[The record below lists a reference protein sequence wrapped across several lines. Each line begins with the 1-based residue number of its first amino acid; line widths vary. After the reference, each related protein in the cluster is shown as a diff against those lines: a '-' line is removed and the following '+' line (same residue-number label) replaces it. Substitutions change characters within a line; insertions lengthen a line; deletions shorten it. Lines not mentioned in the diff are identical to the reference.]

1 MAFSGTPQGRV
12 FGWAGRLIQYVKR
25 QMTRTASLVALA
37 LLLGNPVLAATP
49 RPKGANCSLAAPPS
63 DAGEEFNHGVTLR
76 VFPRVRDIHDSYNG
90 CQNLWAPNGAGWE
103 IISIT
108 EVLAGDPIR
117 VWLPYAPEAA
127 LACRYKRGQVVV
139 GNPEAC
145 PMAKHLLVRSRAPGC
160 VEKMKAAVAAHG
172 IGGIN

>member
-49 RPKGANCSLAAPPS
+49 QPKGANCSLAAPPS
-63 DAGEEFNHGVTLR
+63 GADEEFNHGVTLR

-108 EVLAGDPIR
+108 KCWPVTRFASG
-117 VWLPYAPEAA
+117 
-127 LACRYKRGQVVV
+127 
-139 GNPEAC
+139 
-145 PMAKHLLVRSRAPGC
+145 HLMHPKQLWHAVTKTVRSLSATLKRVQWQSTCWSVRGRQ
-160 VEKMKAAVAAHG
+160 AASRR
-172 IGGIN
+172 